1 MILRTTP
8 EMRVYRAFAETVR
21 MYFGNRV
28 QVTAHQRG
36 SHVLIRISD
45 LPLYGKGSGPV
56 VMELPAGQIV
66 ASRDSVRLRNP
77 ILGDSVSFKIGDR
90 EPFPHAHIW
99 DTGTPCWS
107 DMPVT
112 NLQGLFCVL
121 VNTVTWMNIS
131 RDSRAYG
138 GFTKCACTSR
148 LLRSRDMWGE
158 VEAQRAAVSRK
169 VGFDVRARNPADFYR
184 QTFASNLSKA
194 ME

>member
-1 MILRTTP
+1 MMLRTTP
-8 EMRVYRAFAETVR
+8 EMRVYRALAETVR

-36 SHVLIRISD
+36 SRILIRISD
-45 LPLYGKGSGPV
+45 LPLYGRGSGPV
-56 VMELPAGQIV
+56 IMGLPAGQIV
-66 ASRDSVRLRNP
+66 ASRDSVKLRNQ
-77 ILGDSVSFKIGDR
+77 IRGDSVTFRINDR

-107 DMPVT
+107 DMPIT

-131 RDSRAYG
+131 KDSRAYG
-138 GFTKCACTSR
+138 GFTKCACTQR
-148 LLRSRDMWGE
+148 LLGSRDLWAE
-158 VEAQRAAVSRK
+158 VDAHRVAVSRK
-169 VGFDVRARNPADFYR
+169 VGFDVRARSPADFFR
-184 QTFASNLSKA
+184 QNFAANLSKM